1 MVQGLLWPWTMKTNH
16 RLRFL
21 SMLLLTSAV
30 GLGGIACDAA
40 KKSDEKEAS
49 DDDGDREKSKKDDEG
64 EKDGDDDA
72 APVQAAKVKLSEVKG
87 MVKKGVPITAK
98 QYEKLILAHANCE
111 VTDSGIDGKCE
122 AVKIMRDS
130 MNRSQ
135 LAKGA
140 LGGNAGVGQ
149 KLIQHPAPAVRIK
162 AAQSMSS
169 LFGAGEKSQD
179 AIVAAAKKEKH
190 PAVLTAMV
198 RTVRN
203 HGKRNP
209 EVGKLLL
216 ELADHDNP
224 KLRKEAIYGLSSSWN
239 ESLGVDKLITMMKSD
254 ADVEVR
260 QTACA
265 YAGNLGDEKLYPVY
279 ESLLQGDADAK
290 TKGRCFEGLV
300 SMWANY
306 PLYGTHSEKAYRLTL
321 KLLEAT
327 PRSENMPP
335 WQGMSTL
342 GYLGGDQNR
351 KLDEWKQ
358 KATWYKPEDLRRALI
373 AVVGDGDA
381 HWMARTGATKALVK
395 LGASKADFQKL
406 RKGLGDSPK
415 GTDTHVAKELDTAIA
430 GG

>member
-1 MVQGLLWPWTMKTNH
+1 MLWPLTMNTTH

-30 GLGGIACDAA
+30 GLSGVACDAA
-40 KKSDEKEAS
+40 KKADDKEAS
-49 DDDGDREKSKKDDEG
+49 DDDDDRKKSNKKDEKEEG
-64 EKDGDDDA
+64 DGDA

-87 MVKKGVPITAK
+87 MVKKGVPISAK

-122 AVKIMRDS
+122 AVKIMRES

-149 KLIQHPAPAVRIK
+149 KLIAHPSPAVRIK

-169 LFGAGEKSQD
+169 LFGAGKKSQD
-179 AIVAAAKKEKH
+179 AIVAAAQKEKH

-239 ESLGVDKLITMMKSD
+239 ESLGVDKLIAMMKSD
-254 ADVEVR
+254 TDAEVR

-279 ESLLQGDADAK
+279 ESLLQGDEDAK
-290 TKGRCFEGLV
+290 LKGRCFEGLV

-306 PLYGTHSEKAYRLTL
+306 PLYGTHNEKAYRLTL

-327 PRSENMPP
+327 PRSEDMPP

-342 GYLGGDQNR
+342 GYLGGGENR
-351 KLDEWKQ
+351 KLDEWKK
-358 KATWYKPEDLRRALI
+358 KATWYKPEDLRRALLS
-373 AVVGDGDA
+373 VVGDGAA

-395 LGASKADFQKL
+395 LGASKADFEKL
-406 RKGLGDSPK
+406 RKGLGESPK
-415 GTDTHVAKELDTAIA
+415 GTDTHVAKELDKAIS